1 MVCSNRSYEI
11 LSGYCITAIAAVQ
24 AANGLATA
32 SAVTIIGGF
41 LAWRLHA
48 NLREHLIGIGIV
60 VFTVAAWLIF
70 VPKDNP
76 FVLENA
82 PWTLAFWGFVGTVI
96 AAALGVGYPRFNSDY
111 IGYSVALGLAVLF
124 IGSVLAVYV
133 CFISHHLIERSLRAR
148 VAVGLFVLQRAQSC

>member
-1 MVCSNRSYEI
+1 MGGGSDVYCTSCVNFFWPFMFYLYIHFILSVVGIFMVCSNRSYEI
-11 LSGYCITAIAAVQ
+11 LSGYCITAIAVVQ

-82 PWTLAFWGFVGTVI
+82 PWTLAFWG
-96 AAALGVGYPRFNSDY
+96 LLEPS
-111 IGYSVALGLAVLF
+111 
-124 IGSVLAVYV
+124 
-133 CFISHHLIERSLRAR
+133 
-148 VAVGLFVLQRAQSC
+148 